1 MTELAPGAVT
11 TADLYRELVGLRTDI
26 TRAIERL
33 AVIDTKTHDAESRHN
48 DHELRLRALEA
59 FKWKLAG
66 GCIALSIVSGGAA
79 GWVALAIHH

>member
-26 TRAIERL
+26 TKALERL
-33 AVIDTKTHDAESRHN
+33 AVIDAKSQDTEARHN
-48 DHELRLRALEA
+48 DHELRLRSLEA

-66 GCIALSIVSGGAA
+66 ACIALSVFSGGAA
-79 GWVALAIHH
+79 GWIALAIHH